1 MGMIA
6 TVGQQDNVSCG
17 FYAGYA
23 VSLVNQLHRFS
34 PGLSMT
40 EAEVEAARSRFYGGR
55 KSTLSHLDA
64 ARYLNEELG
73 VVTPYKMDMTVLL
86 SGVRAKVQKSLSEG
100 YGMMWGS
107 VTHWYALLAIDG
119 AGTMVVYDPA
129 GQRGSIL
136 TTAGIQFLTSATYLV
151 HPVW

>member
-1 MGMIA
+1 M
-6 TVGQQDNVSCG
+6 TV
-17 FYAGYA
+17 
-23 VSLVNQLHRFS
+23 
-34 PGLSMT
+34 
-40 EAEVEAARSRFYGGR
+40 EEVEAARSSFYGGR

-73 VVTPYKMDMTVLL
+73 VVTRYKVGMTVMMP
-86 SGVRAKVQKSLSEG
+86 GVAAKVAKSLKDG

-107 VTHWYALLAIDG
+107 VTHWYALLGIDG

-129 GQRGSIL
+129 GQRGSII

-151 HPVW
+151 HPNW